1 MDVVELVRSYGG
13 IVLGSV
19 LTARH
24 VRPHVVASA
33 VATGRLRRIRRRWV
47 ALPDADPSLVAAAQ
61 HGVVLSCVTQA
72 RRSGL
77 WVLPTATPVHV
88 AARGHASRIAV
99 PAPGVVHWRHP
110 VVPRSPDQLEDRIEN
125 VLALVATCQPQET
138 ALAIVESA
146 LRQGLV
152 DHASLRRLP
161 LPRELQHLLDVA
173 TPFADS
179 GLETLVGPR
188 LRWMR
193 LRILPQAWLLGRPV
207 DFLIGERLVLQ
218 IDGGH
223 HVGRQRTSDIEHD
236 AKLMLAGFHVIRV
249 GYDQV
254 VNDWPSVQAM
264 IMGAVAR
271 GLHLAA

>member
-1 MDVVELVRSYGG
+1 
-13 IVLGSV
+13 
-19 LTARH
+19 
-24 VRPHVVASA
+24 
-33 VATGRLRRIRRRWV
+33 
-47 ALPDADPSLVAAAQ
+47 
-61 HGVVLSCVTQA
+61 
-72 RRSGL
+72 
-77 WVLPTATPVHV
+77 
-88 AARGHASRIAV
+88 
-99 PAPGVVHWRHP
+99 
-110 VVPRSPDQLEDRIEN
+110 
-125 VLALVATCQPQET
+125 
-138 ALAIVESA
+138 
-146 LRQGLV
+146 
-152 DHASLRRLP
+152 
-161 LPRELQHLLDVA
+161 
-173 TPFADS
+173 
-179 GLETLVGPR
+179 
-188 LRWMR
+188 MR

>member
-47 ALPDADPSLVAAAQ
+47 ALPDADPALAAAAQ

-77 WVLPTATPVHV
+77 WVLPTTTPVHV
-88 AARGHASRIAV
+88 AARGHAGRVSV

-125 VLALVATCQPQET
+125 VLALVSTCQPEET

-146 LRQGLV
+146 VRKGLV
-152 DHASLRRLP
+152 DHASLQRLP
-161 LPRELQHLLDVA
+161 LPRELRHLLDIA

-179 GLETLVGPR
+179 GLETFVGPR

-236 AKLMLAGFHVIRV
+236 AKLMLAGYHVIRV
-249 GYDQV
+249 GYDQI
-254 VNDWPSVQAM
+254 VNDWPGVQSV